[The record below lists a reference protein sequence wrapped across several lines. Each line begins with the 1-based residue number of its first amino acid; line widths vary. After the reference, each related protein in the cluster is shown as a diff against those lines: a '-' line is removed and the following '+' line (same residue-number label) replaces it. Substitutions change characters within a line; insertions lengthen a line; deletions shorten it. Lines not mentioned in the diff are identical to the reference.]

1 MKKTHYEVL
10 GVPPGAREDEI
21 KKAYRKLA
29 KENHPD
35 LHPDDKA
42 AEERFKEINEA
53 WEILSDPDKRGKYD
67 QELSGP
73 SEKKSKKQSGKKT
86 APVGKVDINEMMKG
100 FGEMFT
106 EEHYQQEADKKNKQK
121 GPIDSDDLFARFM
134 GFKK

>member
-1 MKKTHYEVL
+1 MKKTYYEVL
-10 GVPPGAREDEI
+10 GVPSGAREDEI

-29 KENHPD
+29 KETHPD
-35 LHPDDKA
+35 LHPEDKA
-42 AEERFKEINEA
+42 AEERFKQINDA
-53 WEILSDPDKRGKYD
+53 WEILSNAEKRKKYD
-67 QELSGP
+67 QELSGI
-73 SEKKSKKQSGKKT
+73 SGKKNKKQSGAKT

-121 GPIDSDDLFARFM
+121 SPIDSDDLFARFM